1 MRRGPLYLAAAV
13 ALLAV
18 LGIAL
23 HAWSRDD
30 PDPPPPP
37 DIVCHAGAY
46 RDATGRLLTLT
57 PAARAQT
64 NSNRRPE
71 YLVSRSMSRSPKM
84 VAGVQ
89 KPPGVLALGVSS
101 ARQAPAWPSILPVDP

>member
-30 PDPPPPP
+30 PDPPPRRTSCVTPEP
-37 DIVCHAGAY
+37 TEMPTAGCWPWRPRRRGSAV
-46 RDATGRLLTLT
+46 AT
-57 PAARAQT
+57 
-64 NSNRRPE
+64 RR
-71 YLVSRSMSRSPKM
+71 RSGL
-84 VAGVQ
+84 AGV
-89 KPPGVLALGVSS
+89 
-101 ARQAPAWPSILPVDP
+101 ARV